1 MSLTNLE
8 VCEASRAVDG
18 ALRAVEAIII
28 FIVFVI
34 AQRPRDLP
42 RFVSL
47 IDLTYIPY
55 DDARVAV

>member
-18 ALRAVEAIII
+18 APRAVEAIII
-28 FIVFVI
+28 IVFVI
-34 AQRPRDLP
+34 KHSARPRDLP

-47 IDLTYIPY
+47 IDLIYIPY
-55 DDARVAV
+55 DDL